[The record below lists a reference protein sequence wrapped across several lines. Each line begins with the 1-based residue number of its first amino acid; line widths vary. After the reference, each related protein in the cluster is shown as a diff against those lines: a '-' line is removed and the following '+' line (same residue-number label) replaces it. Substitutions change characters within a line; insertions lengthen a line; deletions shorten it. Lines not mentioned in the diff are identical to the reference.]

1 MTGNVVNSYVVKVG
15 NPPSFPS
22 EIKCITLID
31 TLKMECDWEIDEKQL
46 LPWARTSSSL
56 NYQRA
61 ELDKVDEQQVAFTEA
76 DELFPCPSGP
86 CPSRSRGCCTFDL
99 TTKDIDRERPI
110 TYRME
115 VISKN
120 LFGERRMQR
129 GNSKI
134 IHVTPSL
141 LIKPLSPVIANVTSP
156 NLYDGSKL
164 RVQIAEANFTQSW
177 LEPVYSYRA
186 EYRIQGS
193 QYWQTTALTTGNELT
208 LSKLLPFKTYE
219 IRVSRMPVFSGFWS
233 EPSDVVIAHTQ
244 PIEPTALLQPKF
256 TVLDASNGKTTK
268 VNFFWST
275 YHQRNAPETAIRLSV
290 VGKDCDDIDG
300 YSKQRLFDDRI
311 NATETD
317 ITIDLPD
324 FPCLEASFSVVNEK
338 GEKKSSPLMIDLRNG
353 DLTVPT
359 ITTKFDQLGR
369 IEMDF
374 ENRDHALNFG
384 LDREMTILLCFT
396 REDDLKGEPETCHVQ
411 NATVRDFPVTSK
423 ATVTP
428 CYNYNAY
435 VQVEDNGM
443 KLRSKPTQIKPTGKF
458 TCLMF
463 YPTSRPEKA
472 SSVNYFSSFSA
483 I

>member
-1 MTGNVVNSYVVKVG
+1 MGLKDNRIYGLLSPMTGKVVKSYVVKVG

-61 ELDKVDEQQVAFTEA
+61 ELDHVNEQQVEFTEM
-76 DELFPCPSGP
+76 DRLSPCPSGP

-99 TTKDIDRERPI
+99 TTEDIDRERPI

-115 VISKN
+115 VLSTN

-164 RVQIAEANFTQSW
+164 LVQIAAANFTQSW

-193 QYWQTTALTTGNELT
+193 TYWQTTALTTGNELT

-233 EPSDVVIAHTQ
+233 EPSEIVVANTQ
-244 PIEPTALLQPKF
+244 PIEPTAFLQPKF
-256 TVLDASNGKTTK
+256 TVLSSTNDMTTI
-268 VNFFWST
+268 NFFWST
-275 YHQRNAPETAIRLSV
+275 YHQRNAPGTAIRLLV
-290 VGKDCDDIDG
+290 VGKDCEAFDG
-300 YSKQRLFDDRI
+300 YSNEQRLFDDKV
-311 NATETD
+311 NVTDTD
-317 ITIDLPD
+317 ITIDLPHL
-324 FPCLEASFSVVNEK
+324 PCLEASFSVINEK
-338 GEKKSSPLMIDLRNG
+338 GEKKSSPLLIDLRNG

-359 ITTKFDQLGR
+359 INTKFDMNGR
-369 IEMDF
+369 VEMDF
-374 ENRDHALNFG
+374 TNRDEALKFG

-396 REDDLKGEPETCHVQ
+396 REDDLKGEPETCHLQ
-411 NATVRDFPVTSK
+411 SATVRDFPVTSK

-435 VQVEDNGM
+435 VQVEHEGM
-443 KLRSKPTQIKPTGKF
+443 KLRSKPTQIKPAGEYN
-458 TCLMF
+458 LQLI
-463 YPTSRPEKA
+463 R
-472 SSVNYFSSFSA
+472 
-483 I
+483 